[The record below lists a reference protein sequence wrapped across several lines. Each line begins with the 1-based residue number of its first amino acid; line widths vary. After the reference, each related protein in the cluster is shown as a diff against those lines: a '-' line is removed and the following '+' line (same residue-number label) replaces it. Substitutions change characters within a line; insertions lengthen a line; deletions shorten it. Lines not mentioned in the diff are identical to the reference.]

1 MLTLEMIQEAR
12 EALRGVARRTPLD
25 PAPMLG
31 KNVYIKAENLQLTG
45 AFKLRGAY
53 NKIRSLTPEEAAQG
67 VIACS
72 AGNHAQGIAISAAKL
87 GLSLIHIFEK
97 RHLVLRDTA
106 MQDHIQGLLDRRDAQ
121 RTARRQA
128 QQEEQERRAAL
139 QRLKLTRNSQAAFN
153 IPQAQMEDLIQTWT
167 VSSGTYLSG
176 PSKGEPRVPDRM
188 KPNSLC
194 LLTQRPQGGA
204 EGDRRIIGG
213 FMVREDFFGNAC
225 LDGMIQAHPEHR
237 ILLSRECQP
246 LFWQMC
252 IRDRAIAPE
261 NRAAHGRSCGI
272 LPGGIIPTPWR
283 NTNGPPRTV

>member
-1 MLTLEMIQEAR
+1 MQLIGQAIRHETFGKGVVTDCGEHTLTVCFSSGDKRFLYPDA
-12 EALRGVARRTPLD
+12 
-25 PAPMLG
+25 
-31 KNVYIKAENLQLTG
+31 
-45 AFKLRGAY
+45 
-53 NKIRSLTPEEAAQG
+53 
-67 VIACS
+67 
-72 AGNHAQGIAISAAKL
+72 
-87 GLSLIHIFEK
+87 FEK

-153 IPQAQMEDLIQTWT
+153 ILQAQMEDLIQTWT

-194 LLTQRPQGGA
+194 LLTQRPQGGS

-237 ILLSRECQP
+237 ILLPRECQP
-246 LFWQMC
+246 LFWPYFS
-252 IRDRAIAPE
+252 AAPE
-261 NRAAHGRSCGI
+261 KQRWGNMALKYFAIETAEQILFDLKARGPEEADRLYRYFCVLNR
-272 LPGGIIPTPWR
+272 LPGLETEQA
-283 NTNGPPRTV
+283 